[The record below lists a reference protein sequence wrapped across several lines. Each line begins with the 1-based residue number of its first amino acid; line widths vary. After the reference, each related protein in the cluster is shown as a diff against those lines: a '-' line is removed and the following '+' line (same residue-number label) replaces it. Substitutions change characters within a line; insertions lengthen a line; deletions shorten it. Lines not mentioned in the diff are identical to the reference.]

1 MPRMT
6 GGEAVVRSLFAQG
19 VRAVF
24 GLPGTHALGM
34 FDALQDTPEI
44 QRILTRHE
52 QGATF
57 MADGYARVSGD
68 IGVCFLSTGPAASNS
83 LAAMST
89 AFADSSPVL
98 NISSQTLVA
107 GSKDEGYLH
116 DVSDQS
122 NIFSEVTGWNERAF
136 SVVSIPWL
144 VRDAV
149 SMMRGGRSKPAA
161 LEIPKEILDACE
173 EVVIPDRAI
182 PSVPEPTESQV
193 AFVAQLIS
201 KSARPVLWIGGG
213 AKGATHQVTQL
224 AEKLGAPVLSSLGGK
239 GVLPDDHPLSLGCF
253 ASHHSEISEYL
264 RDCDLA
270 IVIGSHLGP
279 GDTAGGSLPFPD
291 NLLQIDLD
299 PRVIGRSYPVKVGM
313 VGDCQY
319 ILGKLLEEIDV
330 PPREISDTYEQ
341 ISMMKSSYRNHLL
354 QRSRLAV
361 ELIDSVRKSVPV
373 DGIVTGDVTITTSWA
388 NLLMEIYHPRTF
400 LKPGSGALGAG
411 LPLAM
416 GAKVA
421 RPDAKI
427 LSICGD
433 GGFLYTAAELATA
446 VQSGINVVALVVNDS
461 QFGILV
467 PQQMDKFGRKTMV
480 DLHNPNFVEL
490 ARSFGA
496 YGVSVNRLDEVGP
509 AIISAFAEDRPAV
522 VEFRTSIPFPYD
534 LNV

>member
-1 MPRMT
+1 MSSMT
-6 GGEAVVRSLFAQG
+6 GGEAVVQSLFSQG

-34 FDALQDTPEI
+34 FDALQDTPDI

-98 NISSQTLVA
+98 NISSQTLAA
-107 GSKDEGYLH
+107 GNKDEGYLH

-122 NIFSEVTGWNERAF
+122 NIFTEVTGWNERAF

-144 VRDAV
+144 INDAFAT
-149 SMMRGGRSKPAA
+149 MRSGRPKPAA
-161 LEIPKEILDACE
+161 LEIPKKILDSSG
-173 EVVIPDRAI
+173 EVAIPDRTI
-182 PSVPEPTESQV
+182 TSVPEPTDSQISLV
-193 AFVAQLIS
+193 AKIIS
-201 KSARPVLWIGGG
+201 KSERPILWVGGG
-213 AKGATHQVTQL
+213 AKEATLQVAEL
-224 AEKLGAPVLSSLGGK
+224 AEKLGAPVLSSLSGK
-239 GVLPDDHPLSLGCF
+239 GVLPDNHSLSLGCF
-253 ASHHSEISEYL
+253 ASLDDGVGEYL
-264 RDCDLA
+264 RKCDLA

-279 GDTAGGSLPFPD
+279 GDTAGGSLTFPD
-291 NLLQIDLD
+291 TVLQIDLD
-299 PRVIGRSYPVKVGM
+299 PRVIGRSYPVKVGL
-313 VGDCQY
+313 VGDCQHT
-319 ILGKLLEEIDV
+319 LDKLLKKVNVSE
-330 PPREISDTYEQ
+330 RELSDISQQ
-341 ISMMKSSYRNHLL
+341 ISMMKSSFRDNLV
-354 QRSRLAV
+354 QRSQLAV
-361 ELIDSVRKSVPV
+361 ELIDSVRKSVPL
-373 DGIVTGDVTITTSWA
+373 DGIVTGDVTIATSWA
-388 NLLMEIYHPRTF
+388 NLLMEVYHPRTF

-421 RPDAKI
+421 RPDLKV

-490 ARSFGA
+490 ARNFGA
-496 YGVSVNRLDEVGP
+496 YGVSVSRLDELSS
-509 AIISAFAEDRPAV
+509 AITSAFAENRPAV

-534 LNV
+534 LDV